1 MNKHLLNKPGDW
13 KKHLHEVRNFSDD
26 LESAEGRFLADVG
39 VRRLQE
45 FLDFRRE
52 ISRHFDGSDGAE
64 GAEGEADNELGRAVQ
79 VVLQAVGHQQVDL
92 LPFVQKQHR
101 SQVPVGRNITF

>member
-1 MNKHLLNKPGDW
+1 MGKTAQISLFKEPGDW

-26 LESAEGRFLADVG
+26 LESAESRFLADVG

-45 FLDFRRE
+45 FLDFRGQ

-64 GAEGEADNELGRAVQ
+64 GAEGEADHELGRAVQ
-79 VVLQAVGHQQVDL
+79 VIL
-92 LPFVQKQHR
+92 
-101 SQVPVGRNITF
+101 